1 MSCYRFNHSKHKLD
15 IYLSIILPLIKELL
29 LFEDLL
35 LFSSHTHNNSKY
47 NLQYRPV
54 LQKDQHL
61 ILQSFLQLP
70 RRHYWRCCWRCSRWL
85 CLPSCHRPYFLVL
98 LLQKKGS
105 LIGKRERRTTC
116 LEPLTARVYTSTTN
130 DDATSASNDGSAY
143 DDAASAYDDAT
154 SAYDDAT
161 RNDDVAR
168 NDASSS
174 TASTYCY

>member
-1 MSCYRFNHSKHKLD
+1 MSCYFFKHKLD
-15 IYLSIILPLIKELL
+15 IYLSLILPLIKELL

-35 LFSSHTHNNSKY
+35 LLTSHTHNNSKY
-47 NLQYRPV
+47 KLQYRPV

-70 RRHYWRCCWRCSRWL
+70 SGHYWRCCWRCSRWL

-98 LLQKKGS
+98 LQKKGS
-105 LIGKRERRTTC
+105 LISKRKCRTTRS
-116 LEPLTARVYTSTTN
+116 EPLTARVHTSTTN
-130 DDATSASNDGSAY
+130 DDATSASNDGSAH

-161 RNDDVAR
+161 TRNDDAAW